1 MADSNE
7 KIFVARESD
16 LQVLRDHF
24 AAAREG
30 DGRTVILQAPLGG
43 GKRALVGELARG
55 LAAAE
60 DDVLI
65 WRLAF
70 TEEEDGLRALLRL
83 YATLYSL
90 LHRAPLLRTRVEMVL
105 NAQLP
110 QHPKRVQQWFQA
122 FIDGLK
128 KGPKPGEES
137 FQVSLPRDNP
147 LLGLIEI
154 VLGIS
159 RKIPILLDVQNVN
172 VCHSVGIFALLE
184 ALMQESRG
192 KARLLALLSTE
203 SPADPRARAA
213 MPAPWFEFLERRKA
227 DVHTLDLAPWGEE
240 EARAFLASKG
250 FEGVDVAGLIEVS
263 SGLPGFVAEVA
274 EYLQA
279 HDRLGE
285 VLAGR
290 TLADLVPTRV
300 DADALGAEGEGEGES
315 EGEEPDEEGQAAPK
329 RRRATAE
336 DAPVAQHVTA
346 LLGHTFPSS
355 IAADILGVDRDSM
368 DDLLDAC
375 DELYKE
381 EEYQKQLKS
390 WLYSFQRP
398 FFRFGVLTAHRD
410 EAGRQR
416 TARVG
421 AFMERFLAPRGH
433 EFLVRTLRTY
443 AEAGEAQRCL
453 IVKSLALTT
462 DRPEMWGMCHELV
475 QTYHD
480 IAWPVPLRRTVFMN
494 LLERMIGGG
503 QVEPAEKLFNEAI
516 QWASSQDDRAMQAWV
531 LFAGSRLDYR
541 RQDLYRAR
549 DRARD
554 ALTLFKGLEDALK
567 TAEVLGHLAMI
578 ELSDGNPT
586 AALEQA
592 EAAEKAAAVPPIQGQ
607 AEFVRGLVA
616 RRDRKLEPAIE
627 HFRKANEYAGQ
638 AGAGPLALEAGINL
652 GETLLAAGQAPRA
665 ADVLGRCVGIAQGLR
680 NPLRER
686 AAAAMLAQAQ
696 SAQKNHEAA
705 LRAARRVLE
714 ITEALGLKQFIPI
727 DTYNVGLFSLMAGK
741 VNEAVALF
749 RKAQE
754 GLNPNDQ
761 MLAKELYFNLG
772 GALKTIGEFAEAA
785 KAFEACLGPATQ
797 ARDVRKLVVAR
808 AELGDLAQRAGDLAG
823 AKRYLKAALEDAE
836 KAELKE
842 ERKQIK
848 RRLEALG

>member
-16 LQVLRDHF
+16 LQVLRDHL

-43 GKRALVGELARG
+43 GKRALVGELSRS
-55 LAAAE
+55 LAAAS
-60 DDVLI
+60 DDVLV

-70 TEEEDGLRALLRL
+70 TEEEDGLRSLLRL
-83 YATLYSL
+83 YATLYSM
-90 LHRAPLLRTRVEMVL
+90 LHRDPMLRTKAEMVL

-128 KGPKPGEES
+128 KGPKPGEET
-137 FQVSLPRDNP
+137 FQVGLPRDNP

-159 RKIPILLDVQNVN
+159 RKVPVLIDIQNVN
-172 VCHSVGIFALLE
+172 VCHSVGVFALLE
-184 ALMQESRG
+184 ALMQESTG
-192 KARLLALLSTE
+192 KSRLLMLLSTE
-203 SPADPRARAA
+203 SPEDPRARAA
-213 MPAPWFEFLERRKA
+213 MPAPWLEFLERRKA
-227 DVHTLDLAPWGEE
+227 DLHTFDVAPWGEE
-240 EARAFLASKG
+240 EVRAFLASKG
-250 FEGVDVAGLIEVS
+250 FEGADVAGLIEVTG
-263 SGLPGFVAEVA
+263 GLPGFVAEVA

-279 HDRLGE
+279 DGRLAE
-285 VLAGR
+285 PLAGKA
-290 TLADLVPTRV
+290 LADLVPTAV
-300 DADALGAEGEGEGES
+300 DADALDDDDEAAADGEGGD
-315 EGEEPDEEGQAAPK
+315 DEVQATPK
-329 RRRATAE
+329 RRKVTVD
-336 DAPVAQHVTA
+336 DAPVLQHVTA

-355 IAADILGVDRDSM
+355 IAADVMGVDRDSI

-375 DELYKE
+375 EGLYKE
-381 EEYQKQLKS
+381 EQYQEQLKS
-390 WLYSFQRP
+390 WLYTFQRP
-398 FFRFGVLTAHRD
+398 FFRFGVLAAHRD
-410 EAGRQR
+410 DAGRQR

-433 EFLVRTLRTY
+433 EFMVRTLRTY
-443 AEAGEAQRCL
+443 AEAGEAQRCM
-453 IVKSLALTT
+453 IVKCLALTA

-475 QTYHD
+475 QTYDD

-494 LLERMIGGG
+494 LLERMVTGG

-516 QWASSQDDRAMQAWV
+516 QWASGQDDRAMQAWV

-549 DRARD
+549 DRAKD
-554 ALTLFKGLEDALK
+554 ALTLFKGLEDKLK

-586 AALEQA
+586 AAVESA
-592 EAAEKAAAVPPIQGQ
+592 EAAEAAAAVPPIQGQ

-627 HFRKANEYAGQ
+627 HFRKANEFAGQ

-652 GETLLAAGQAPRA
+652 GETLLFAGQAPRA
-665 ADVLGRCVGIAQGLR
+665 ADVLGRCIGIAQGLR
-680 NPLRER
+680 NPVRER
-686 AAAAMLAQAQ
+686 AANAMLAQAQ

-705 LRAARRVLE
+705 LRSARRTLE
-714 ITEALGLKQFIPI
+714 ITEALKLTQFVPI
-727 DTYNVGLFSLMAGK
+727 DTYNVGLFSLLAGK

-749 RKAQE
+749 RKAKE
-754 GLNPNDQ
+754 GLNPNDT
-761 MLAKELYFNLG
+761 MLAKELNFNLG
-772 GALKTIGEFAEAA
+772 GALKSIGEFSEAA
-785 KAFEACLGPATQ
+785 KAFEACLEPATQ
-797 ARDVRKLVVAR
+797 SKDLRKLVVAR
-808 AELGDLAQRAGDLAG
+808 AELGDIAQRAGDVAA
-823 AKRYLKAALEDAE
+823 AKRYLKQALEDAE
-836 KAELKE
+836 RGELKE

-848 RRLEALG
+848 RKLEALG